1 MPKED
6 AERKPGLLSARR
18 GERGA
23 RARPPNRSCRV
34 LELGADAGS
43 SDPIS
48 ALVPAEL
55 GPISIVMVATLP
67 KPGERIAGRYF
78 VVGKL
83 AAGGMGLVLA
93 ARDEADGGRA
103 VALKLLHPELAT
115 DPEMQRRFRREAAV
129 LRALDHP
136 SVVRVLDLGSDERG
150 RLFTVMELLEGET
163 LLARL
168 ERRGRLPRDE
178 VLAIAGGIGAALDA
192 VHAHGVLHGDLKPA
206 NVFLLGPDD
215 PSSSASA
222 PIIKLVDFGTSKV
235 HGLERLTRTGE
246 LVGTPTFM
254 APELLTGDGTIDAR
268 IDVYAFG
275 VLLYEALAAVPPFT
289 ERHPGKLLFQ
299 IVMGQGAPLATHRP
313 DLPPH
318 VLAAVARA
326 MSAKKDDRFA
336 SAGELVTALA
346 G

>member
-1 MPKED
+1 
-6 AERKPGLLSARR
+6 
-18 GERGA
+18 
-23 RARPPNRSCRV
+23 
-34 LELGADAGS
+34 
-43 SDPIS
+43 
-48 ALVPAEL
+48 
-55 GPISIVMVATLP
+55 MVAPLP

-168 ERRGRLPRDE
+168 ERRGRLPQDE
-178 VLAIAGGIGAALDA
+178 VLAIARGIGAALDA

-215 PSSSASA
+215 PAYLDERACSTSA
-222 PIIKLVDFGTSKV
+222 PTIKLVDFGTSKV

-254 APELLTGDGTIDAR
+254 APELLTGDGAIDAR

-275 VLLYEALAAVPPFT
+275 VLLYEALAAAPPFT

-299 IVMGQGAPLATHRP
+299 IVMGQGAPLVTHRP

-336 SAGELVTALA
+336 TAGELVAALA
-346 G
+346 AESIG

>member
-1 MPKED
+1 
-6 AERKPGLLSARR
+6 
-18 GERGA
+18 
-23 RARPPNRSCRV
+23 
-34 LELGADAGS
+34 
-43 SDPIS
+43 
-48 ALVPAEL
+48 
-55 GPISIVMVATLP
+55 MVAPLP

-93 ARDEADGGRA
+93 ARDEAEGGRA
-103 VALKLLHPELAT
+103 VALKLLHPELAS

-136 SVVRVLDLGSDERG
+136 SVVRVLDLFSDERE

-168 ERRGRLPRDE
+168 ERRGRLPQDE
-178 VLAIAGGIGAALDA
+178 VLAIARGIGAALDA

-215 PSSSASA
+215 PASSTA
-222 PIIKLVDFGTSKV
+222 PIKLVDFGTSKV

-254 APELLTGDGTIDAR
+254 APELLTGDGVIDVR

-275 VLLYEALAAVPPFT
+275 VLLYEALAAAPPFT

-326 MSAKKDDRFA
+326 MSAKKDDRFE

>member
-1 MPKED
+1 
-6 AERKPGLLSARR
+6 
-18 GERGA
+18 
-23 RARPPNRSCRV
+23 
-34 LELGADAGS
+34 
-43 SDPIS
+43 
-48 ALVPAEL
+48 
-55 GPISIVMVATLP
+55 MVAPLP
-67 KPGERIAGRYF
+67 KPGEHIAGRYF

-93 ARDEADGGRA
+93 ARDEAEGGRA

-136 SVVRVLDLGSDERG
+136 SVVRVLDLGRGAGG

-168 ERRGRLPRDE
+168 ERRGRLPQDE
-178 VLAIAGGIGAALDA
+178 VLAIARGIGAALDA

-206 NVFLLGPDD
+206 NVFLLDPDD
-215 PSSSASA
+215 PSSDANA

-254 APELLTGDGTIDAR
+254 APELLTGDGAIDAR

-275 VLLYEALAAVPPFT
+275 VLLYEALAAAPPFT

-299 IVMGQGAPLATHRP
+299 IVMGQGAPLVTHRP

-318 VLAAVARA
+318 LLAAIARA
-326 MSAKKDDRFA
+326 MSAKKDDPCA
-336 SAGELVTALA
+336 SAGELVTAL
-346 G
+346 GG

>member
-1 MPKED
+1 
-6 AERKPGLLSARR
+6 
-18 GERGA
+18 
-23 RARPPNRSCRV
+23 
-34 LELGADAGS
+34 
-43 SDPIS
+43 
-48 ALVPAEL
+48 
-55 GPISIVMVATLP
+55 MVAPLP

-93 ARDEADGGRA
+93 ARDEAEGGRA

-136 SVVRVLDLGSDERG
+136 SVVRVIDLGSDERG

-168 ERRGRLPRDE
+168 ERRGRLPLEE
-178 VLAIAGGIGAALDA
+178 VLAIARGIGAALDA

-206 NVFLLGPDD
+206 NVFLLGQED
-215 PSSSASA
+215 PTSSDTSAGDRTGASA
-222 PIIKLVDFGTSKV
+222 PTIKLVDFGTSKV

-254 APELLTGDGTIDAR
+254 APELLTGDGAIDAR

-275 VLLYEALAAVPPFT
+275 VLLYEALAAAPPFT

-299 IVMGQGAPLATHRP
+299 IVMGQGAPLVTHRP

-326 MSAKKDDRFA
+326 MSARKDDRFA

>member
-1 MPKED
+1 
-6 AERKPGLLSARR
+6 
-18 GERGA
+18 
-23 RARPPNRSCRV
+23 
-34 LELGADAGS
+34 
-43 SDPIS
+43 
-48 ALVPAEL
+48 
-55 GPISIVMVATLP
+55 MVAPLP

-93 ARDEADGGRA
+93 ARDEAEGGRA
-103 VALKLLHPELAT
+103 VALKLLHPELAS

-168 ERRGRLPRDE
+168 ERCGRLPLAE
-178 VLAIAGGIGAALDA
+178 VVALARGIGAALDA

-206 NVFLLGPDD
+206 NVFLLGAED
-215 PSSSASA
+215 ASVQGEGSCR
-222 PIIKLVDFGTSKV
+222 IKLVDFGTSKV

-246 LVGTPTFM
+246 LVGTPIFM
-254 APELLTGDGTIDAR
+254 APELLTGDGAIDAR

-275 VLLYEALAAVPPFT
+275 VLLYEALAATPPFT

-299 IVMGQGAPLATHRP
+299 IVMGQGVPLATHRP
-313 DLPPH
+313 DLPAH
-318 VLAAVARA
+318 VLGAVARA
-326 MSAKKDDRFA
+326 MSAKKDDRFK
-336 SAGELVTALA
+336 SAGELVAALA
-346 G
+346 DA

>member
-1 MPKED
+1 
-6 AERKPGLLSARR
+6 
-18 GERGA
+18 
-23 RARPPNRSCRV
+23 
-34 LELGADAGS
+34 
-43 SDPIS
+43 
-48 ALVPAEL
+48 
-55 GPISIVMVATLP
+55 MVAPLP

-93 ARDEADGGRA
+93 ARDEAEGGRA

-136 SVVRVLDLGSDERG
+136 SVVHVLDLGSDERG

-168 ERRGRLPRDE
+168 ERRGRLSLDE
-178 VLAIAGGIGAALDA
+178 VSAIARGIGAALDA

-215 PSSSASA
+215 PASSA
-222 PIIKLVDFGTSKV
+222 PTIKLVDFGTSKV

-254 APELLTGDGTIDAR
+254 APELLTGDGAIDAR

-275 VLLYEALAAVPPFT
+275 VLLYEALAAAPPFT

-299 IVMGQGAPLATHRP
+299 IVMGQGAPLVTHRP

-326 MSAKKDDRFA
+326 MSAKKDDRFT